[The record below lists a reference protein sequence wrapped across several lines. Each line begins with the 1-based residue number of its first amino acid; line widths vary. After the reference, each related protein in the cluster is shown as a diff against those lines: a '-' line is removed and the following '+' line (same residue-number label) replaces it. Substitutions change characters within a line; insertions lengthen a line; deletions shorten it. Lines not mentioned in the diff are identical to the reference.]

1 MIYPPEPCLC
11 CRGCFWSRAHRR
23 WATSLQTQ
31 CGWTGQREA
40 CTTTTTT
47 TTTTETKA
55 AINDNNDN
63 FYNEDKHNKENSK
76 NKEKTSMLCTVILL
90 IMASIAGV
98 SSIAVVV
105 LLPEFTLS
113 ISFLFA
119 FVKHCCYT
127 FDYIHKTYKSFFGD
141 WLRIPGE
148 STFFSFITSTF
159 KAFVHITRRSGS
171 QSLLL
176 TPTNCIRR
184 ITCQSPWQSDQVFT
198 IKPVFWFYF

>member
-1 MIYPPEPCLC
+1 MIPLPALCLC
-11 CRGCFWSRAHRR
+11 CRGCSWSRAHWR

-31 CGWTGQREA
+31 CGWTGQKEEF
-40 CTTTTTT
+40 TT
-47 TTTTETKA
+47 TTTTETKT

-76 NKEKTSMLCTVILL
+76 NKENGSMLCTVILL
-90 IMASIAGV
+90 IMSFMAGV

-105 LLPEFTLS
+105 LLPELTLS
-113 ISFLFA
+113 ISPLFT

-127 FDYIHKTYKSFFGD
+127 FDYIHKTYKSFFGNC
-141 WLRIPGE
+141 LRIPGE
-148 STFFSFITSTF
+148 STFLSFITSTF

-184 ITCQSPWQSDQVFT
+184 ITCQSPWQSDKVFT
-198 IKPVFWFYF
+198 IQVFWFYC